1 MMTVQWWSMS
11 AAEKNLNENDDCKHF
26 RQCPVLLCS
35 RACKDQIVG
44 LLVVVADP
52 IVFLCNIYIVSDVCC
67 VGVKHKVFCVV
78 NDPHLSSEQQVLIR
92 C

>member
-52 IVFLCNIYIVSDVCC
+52 IVFLCNILCLMC
-67 VGVKHKVFCVV
+67 A
-78 NDPHLSSEQQVLIR
+78 VLG
-92 C
+92 